1 MGGCVM
7 KSLLIK
13 SLLRDVM
20 RVPHANEYFMIHHT
34 VSRDITRL
42 QPDRALGRAAR
53 DDNRRRERRAENVK
67 AAARRAVGG
76 WRLSLDLETRHA
88 LRRARAAAA
97 AVGGGGGGGARV
109 VVVRERVA
117 DERFEHERSAGGLD
131 RSDARAHG
139 AARHERRRR
148 LHEDDG
154 ATLHYININIT

>member
-76 WRLSLDLETRHA
+76 RRLSLDLDRHA
-88 LRRARAAAA
+88 LRRARAAV
-97 AVGGGGGGGARV
+97 AVGGGARV

-131 RSDARAHG
+131 RSDARALG

-148 LHEDDG
+148 LPEETI
-154 ATLHYININIT
+154 ASHYIT